1 MSRGDS
7 WRARLSGVAAVVQG
21 QQQGTGT
28 LITPSLVLTCA
39 HVIGAAHSARVVIP
53 GGTEPQLCQAVWS
66 DAQLD
71 AALLLSQTPLVEV
84 SPTLVTALVS
94 RDRPEVHVP
103 MGSVTTDRPVRGCEI
118 AGYPQIQRYDGG
130 RLELDQYTGTVLPLA
145 GLIRKTMVFE
155 FDRPPAPETSG
166 DISPLAGLSGGPVY
180 TGDTLLGIVRSV
192 PRGRNHQRAECVPIS
207 QVLADTD
214 VREWFERRL
223 GREVASALGRHTA
236 THRHEDSPYEEEYAE
251 ALVAEY
257 RKTRIFGLDELS
269 RRESEWDLDTAYLS
283 LEAIATWGH
292 RSTAASSKPERIEVL
307 LADHPRVLLRGDAG
321 SGKTTLVSWLAAH
334 AAAGTLNSRL
344 AALNGMVPF
353 VVPLR
358 TLRARSAGFPT
369 PSQLPGAARLMI
381 DEAPSGWVGRVLESG
396 RALLLVD
403 GLDEVPYEDRE
414 EAHRWLSSLLKRYPG
429 TRCLATVRPLAVAPD
444 WLESEG
450 FAELRLLPMRDEDIR
465 EFVANWHRAD
475 RLNDP
480 HAPQELEDSLS
491 RQLANNPTLR
501 DLARTPLLCA
511 VICALHKVRQG
522 FLPDTR
528 WALYRSALEMMLG
541 ERDKR
546 RTVATPEGFTLN
558 IEEQQQLLQ
567 RIAVW
572 LVRGGQNEFTWD
584 QALHQL
590 NRTLGGMPRV
600 QALGPP
606 EQILTYMLN
615 RSGLLHELTDK
626 VYQFVHRTFRDFLAA
641 KEFVEGDEL
650 QELLRHSRE
659 THWHDVLLL
668 SAGHCSRKD
677 LNRLV
682 NGLLDAGDAVVVN
695 SRGGHKVRRSL
706 YKLAVLCAQHGAWL
720 EESTQNRIQ
729 AAGWALTD

>member
-1 MSRGDS
+1 MH
-7 WRARLSGVAAVVQG
+7 RLGRAAVVQG
-21 QQQGTGT
+21 RQQGSGT

-39 HVIGAAHSARVVIP
+39 HVIGAAHSARAVIP
-53 GGTEPQLCQAVWS
+53 GGTEPRLCQVIWS
-66 DAQLD
+66 DARLD
-71 AALLLSQTPLVEV
+71 AALLLSQTPLMEA
-84 SPTLVTALVS
+84 SPTPLIVGNH
-94 RDRPEVHVP
+94 PEAHVR
-103 MGSVTTDRPVRGCEI
+103 MSAVATDRPVPGCEI
-118 AGYPQIQRYDGG
+118 VGYPQIQRYDGG

-145 GLIRKTMVFE
+145 GLIRNTMVFE

-166 DISPLAGLSGGPVY
+166 DVSPLAGLSGGPVY
-180 TGDTLLGIVRSV
+180 TGDTLLGMVRTV

-207 QVLADTD
+207 QVLADKD

-236 THRHEDSPYEEEYAE
+236 SHRPEDSPYEEEYAE
-251 ALVAEY
+251 ALIAEY

-283 LEAIATWGH
+283 LEAVASTRGR
-292 RSTAASSKPERIEVL
+292 RSTAGPGKSGRIEAL
-307 LADHPRVLLRGDAG
+307 LADNPRVLLRGDAG

-334 AAAGTLNSRL
+334 AAAGTLDSRL
-344 AALNGMVPF
+344 AAFNGLVPF

-358 TLRARSAGFPT
+358 TLRARGTGFPT

-381 DEAPSGWVGRVLESG
+381 DDAPSGWAGRVLESG

-429 TRCLATVRPLAVAPD
+429 TRCLATVRPLAVAPE
-444 WLESEG
+444 WLESED

-480 HAPQELEDSLS
+480 HATQELEESLY
-491 RQLANNPTLR
+491 RQLADNPTLR

-511 VICALHKVRQG
+511 VICALHRSRQG

-546 RTVATPEGFTLN
+546 RTMATPEGFTLR

-572 LVRGGQNEFTWD
+572 LVRGGQNEFTWG
-584 QALHQL
+584 QAMHQL
-590 NRTLGGMPRV
+590 NRTLVGMPRV

-606 EQILTYMLN
+606 EQVLIYMLN
-615 RSGLLHELTDK
+615 RSGLLHERRDK
-626 VYQFVHRTFRDFLAA
+626 RYQFLHRTFRDFLAA

-650 QELLRHSRE
+650 HELLQHSGE
-659 THWHDVLLL
+659 SHWHDVLLL
-668 SAGHCSRKD
+668 AAGHCSRKD
-677 LNRLV
+677 LDRLV
-682 NGLLDAGDAVVVN
+682 NGLLDAGDAVLVN
-695 SRGGHKVRRSL
+695 SRGGHRVRRGF
-706 YKLAVLCAQHGAWL
+706 YRLAVMCAQHGAWL
-720 EESTQNRIQ
+720 AESTQNRVQ
-729 AAGWALTD
+729 AAGWALTE

>member
-1 MSRGDS
+1 MH
-7 WRARLSGVAAVVQG
+7 RLGRAAVVQG
-21 QQQGTGT
+21 RRQGTGT

-53 GGTEPQLCQAVWS
+53 GGTEPQLCQVVWS
-66 DAQLD
+66 DARLD
-71 AALLLSQTPLVEV
+71 AALLLSQRPLVDA
-84 SPTLVTALVS
+84 SPTPIIVG
-94 RDRPEVHVP
+94 DRPEVHVR
-103 MGSVTTDRPVRGCEI
+103 MSAVATDRPVPGCEI

-166 DISPLAGLSGGPVY
+166 DVSPLAGLSGGPVY
-180 TGDTLLGIVRSV
+180 AGDTLLGIVRTV
-192 PRGRNHQRAECVPIS
+192 PHGRNHQRVECVPIS
-207 QVLADTD
+207 QVLADKD

-236 THRHEDSPYEEEYAE
+236 THRSEDSPYEEEYAD

-283 LEAIATWGH
+283 LEAVASNRGR
-292 RSTAASSKPERIEVL
+292 RSMAGSGKFGRIEAL

-334 AAAGTLNSRL
+334 AVAGTLDSQL
-344 AALNGMVPF
+344 AAFNGLVPF

-358 TLRARSAGFPT
+358 TLRARGTGFPT

-381 DEAPSGWVGRVLESG
+381 DEAPSGWAGRVLESG

-429 TRCLATVRPLAVAPD
+429 TRCLATVRPLAVAPE
-444 WLESEG
+444 WLESED

-480 HAPQELEDSLS
+480 NATQELEDSLS
-491 RQLANNPTLR
+491 RQLADNPTLQN
-501 DLARTPLLCA
+501 LARTPLLCA
-511 VICALHKVRQG
+511 VICALHRARQG

-528 WALYRSALEMMLG
+528 WALYHSALEMMLG

-546 RTVATPEGFTLN
+546 RMIVPPEGFTLS

-572 LVRGGQNEFTWD
+572 LVRGGQNEFTQD

-590 NRTLGGMPRV
+590 NRTLVGMPRV

-615 RSGLLHELTDK
+615 RSGLLHERTDK
-626 VYQFVHRTFRDFLAA
+626 RYQFVHRTFRDFLAA

-650 QELLRHSRE
+650 HELLQHSGE
-659 THWHDVLLL
+659 SHWRDVLLL
-668 SAGHCSRKD
+668 AAGHCSRKD
-677 LNRLV
+677 LDRLV
-682 NGLLDAGDAVVVN
+682 NGLFDAGDAVLVN
-695 SRGGHKVRRSL
+695 SRGGHKIRRGF
-706 YKLAVLCAQHGAWL
+706 YRLAVLCAQHGAWL
-720 EESTQNRIQ
+720 EESTANRVQ
-729 AAGWALTD
+729 AAGWALID